1 MIPATTA
8 VLIATVV
15 APTTAHV
22 RAVRVISR
30 VRRASNCDVCSIRR
44 LVRSIS

>member
-1 MIPATTA
+1 

-15 APTTAHV
+15 APMTAHV
-22 RAVRVISR
+22 MAVRVISR

-44 LVRSIS
+44 FVRSIS